1 MHGSH
6 LKALLRDASNQ
17 VIPEAI
23 KNRSDKQ
30 GYTTPNNS
38 WIRKLAPEF
47 KHYFTEAL
55 DPYLDVKKIHA
66 EFGNLFNPTSE
77 IDTGR
82 IFKFL
87 SFAVWMKTHQTK
99 NSQE

>member
-1 MHGSH
+1 MHGSQ
-6 LKALLRDASNQ
+6 LKALLRDESNQ

-30 GYTTPNNS
+30 GYTTPNNA

-55 DPYLDVKKIHA
+55 EPYLDVKKINS
-66 EFGNLFNPTSE
+66 EFEKLFNPSSE
-77 IDTGR
+77 VDTGR

-87 SFAVWMKTHQTK
+87 SFAVWMKTQQSE
-99 NSQE
+99 NA